1 MKQNY
6 ELQMLEIF
14 QQHSEQKL
22 KLLLHVCCA
31 PCSSACL
38 EKIAEKAEIK
48 LYFYNPNILP
58 EQEYQ
63 YRLSELKRF
72 VAEFPKASGIEI
84 LQGEY
89 EPEKF
94 LAFAQEF
101 PDEPE
106 RGIRCQKCIAMRLKK
121 TAEQAKALHYDYFAT
136 TLTLSPHK
144 DVNFIN
150 QVGFEIAEISGVK
163 WLPTD
168 FKKKEGYKRSIE
180 LSREYCLYRQ
190 DYCGCPFSKKNRELE
205 KLKKQLPESG

>member
-1 MKQNY
+1 MMKINY
-6 ELQMLEIF
+6 DLQMQEILK
-14 QQHSEQKL
+14 QHPEQKL

-38 EKIAEKAEIK
+38 ERIAEKTEIK

-58 EQEYQ
+58 EKEYQ

-72 VAEFPKASGIEI
+72 VSEFPKASGIEVI
-84 LQGEY
+84 EGAY

-94 LAFAQEF
+94 LAFAEELA
-101 PDEPE
+101 DEPE
-106 RGIRCQKCIAMRLKK
+106 RGKRCQKCIAMRLRK
-121 TAEQAKALHYDYFAT
+121 TAEKAFALGAEYFTT

-150 QVGFEIAEISGVK
+150 EAGIAIAETSGVK

-190 DYCGCPFSKKNRELE
+190 DYCGCPFSKRNRESDI
-205 KLKKQLPESG
+205 LPRL

>member
-1 MKQNY
+1 MIKPNY
-6 ELQMLEIF
+6 ELQMQEILN
-14 QQHSEQKL
+14 QQKPS
-22 KLLLHVCCA
+22 LLLHACCA

-38 EKIAEKAEIK
+38 EKIAKKAEIK
-48 LYFYNPNILP
+48 IFFYNPNIIP
-58 EQEYQ
+58 EQEYA

-72 VAEFPKASGIEI
+72 VQAFPPASGIEVI
-84 LQGEY
+84 EGDY

-106 RGIRCQKCIAMRLKK
+106 RGIRCQKCIAMRLEK
-121 TAEQAKALHYDYFAT
+121 TAQKAKELHTDYFAT

-144 DVNFIN
+144 DALYIN
-150 QVGFEIAEISGVK
+150 TAGFEIAEQSGVF

-190 DYCGCPFSKKNRELE
+190 DFCGCPFSKKNREAE
-205 KLKKQLPESG
+205 KIQKQTP

>member
-1 MKQNY
+1 MMKINY
-6 ELQMLEIF
+6 DLQMQEILK
-14 QQHSEQKL
+14 QHSEQKL
-22 KLLLHVCCA
+22 KLLLHACCA

-38 EKIAEKAEIK
+38 ERIAEKTEIK

-58 EQEYQ
+58 EKEYQ

-72 VAEFPKASGIEI
+72 VSEFPKASEIEV
-84 LQGEY
+84 LEGDY

-94 LAFAQEF
+94 LVFAEELA
-101 PDEPE
+101 DEPE
-106 RGIRCQKCIAMRLKK
+106 RGKRCQKCIAMRLRK
-121 TAEQAKALHYDYFAT
+121 TAEKALELKADYFAT

-150 QVGFEIAEISGVK
+150 EAGFKIAEETGVK
-163 WLPTD
+163 WFPTD

-190 DYCGCPFSKKNRELE
+190 DYCGCPFSKRNRELE
-205 KLKKQLPESG
+205 KLQKETP

>member
-1 MKQNY
+1 MQKRNY
-6 ELQMLEIF
+6 ELEMQEILKN
-14 QQHSEQKL
+14 QKPR
-22 KLLLHVCCA
+22 LLLHACCA

-38 EKIAEKAEIK
+38 EKIAEKADIQI
-48 LYFYNPNILP
+48 YFYNPNIIP

-63 YRLSELKRF
+63 YRLAELKRF
-72 VAEFPKASGIEI
+72 VSKFPPAAEIEV
-84 LQGEY
+84 LEGEY

-106 RGIRCQKCIAMRLKK
+106 RGIRCQKCIAMRLER
-121 TAEQAKALHYDYFAT
+121 TARKALEVKADYFAT

-144 DVNFIN
+144 DAPFIN
-150 QVGFEIAEISGVK
+150 TAGFRIAEETGIS

-190 DYCGCPFSKKNRELE
+190 DFCGCPFSKKNREAE
-205 KLKKQLPESG
+205 KLQKQTP

>member
-1 MKQNY
+1 MKLNY
-6 ELQMLEIF
+6 ELQMQEIF
-14 QQHSEQKL
+14 TQHTEQKL
-22 KLLLHVCCA
+22 KLLLHACCA

-38 EKIAEKAEIK
+38 EKIAEKAEIT

-72 VAEFPKASGIEI
+72 VSEFPQASGIEVI
-84 LQGEY
+84 EGEY

-94 LAFAQEF
+94 LAFAAELA
-101 PDEPE
+101 DEPE
-106 RGIRCQKCIAMRLKK
+106 RGKRCQKCIAMRLRK
-121 TAEQAKALHYDYFAT
+121 TAEQALTLKADYFAT

-150 QVGFEIAEISGVK
+150 EAGYCIEAEFGVK

-168 FKKKEGYKRSIE
+168 FKKKEGYKRSIV

-205 KLKKQLPESG
+205 KLQKETP

>member
-1 MKQNY
+1 MMKVNY
-6 ELQMLEIF
+6 DLQMQEILN
-14 QQHSEQKL
+14 QHSEQKL
-22 KLLLHVCCA
+22 KLLLHACCA

-38 EKIAEKAEIK
+38 ERIAEKTEIK

-58 EQEYQ
+58 EKEYQ

-72 VAEFPKASGIEI
+72 ASEFPKASEIEV
-84 LQGEY
+84 LEGDY

-94 LAFAQEF
+94 LAFAEELA
-101 PDEPE
+101 DAPE
-106 RGIRCQKCIAMRLKK
+106 RGKRCQKCIAMRLKK
-121 TAEQAKALHYDYFAT
+121 TAERALELKADYFAT

-150 QVGFEIAEISGVK
+150 EAGFEIAEASGVK

-190 DYCGCPFSKKNRELE
+190 DYCGCPFSKRNRELE
-205 KLKKQLPESG
+205 KLQKETP